1 MGRLSIYGALVR
13 LTMRELWARWVTLG
27 LFIVSTVAW
36 VMMMFA
42 LNLDI
47 VEGSLTGIRLFSQD
61 VDVNDLADPGGGDLL
76 KKLVFSIQAFVAGA
90 AYWVATLL
98 GLFATAPI
106 LASSLEPGRA
116 SLLFSKP
123 TSRITILNAHTTGV
137 IAVASLIAVYLLG
150 MVFLVMSLKSGIW
163 NFRFLLAVPVV
174 ITMFAVMYS
183 IMVLVTVAFRSSALS
198 LIITYGIIF
207 SSIILAAKEEIAPQI
222 TLPWRNIYLGFYHA
236 LPKFAEVTITVA
248 QLAGIEPVSK
258 FYPLLSSIAFGG
270 LAYLTSLIVL
280 RKQDL

>member
-1 MGRLSIYGALVR
+1 MDSLSIYGALVR

-27 LFIVSTVAW
+27 LFIVSTLAW
-36 VMMMFA
+36 VMMTFA

-47 VEGSLTGIRLFSQD
+47 VEGSLAGIRLFTHEVQ
-61 VDVNDLADPGGGDLL
+61 VQDLADQGGTDLL
-76 KKLVFSIQAFVAGA
+76 TKLVFSIQAFVGGA

-106 LASSLEPGRA
+106 LASSLESGRA

-123 TSRITILNAHTTGV
+123 ARRATILNAHTTGV
-137 IAVASLIAVYLLG
+137 IAVATLIAIYLLG

-163 NFRFLLAVPVV
+163 NFRFLLAIPVV
-174 ITMFAVMYS
+174 VVMFSVMYS
-183 IMVLVTVAFRSSALS
+183 IMVLITVAFRSSALS

-222 TLPWRNIYLGFYHA
+222 TLPWRNVYLAFYHA

-248 QLAGIEPVSK
+248 QLAGVEAVSK
-258 FYPLLSSIAFGG
+258 LYPLLSSIAFGCV
-270 LAYLTSLIVL
+270 AYAMAVMIL